1 MGVNGCSTGWVSWEG
16 PHPHREETNNLVC
29 LCFLNFSG
37 VFSFGLRTIA
47 RGKLM
52 PPRPSHLLPCS
63 WRGGDMAGVGAEFSL
78 GPQFWQNQRTDP
90 LHLSRD
96 LRGTK
101 ALVCRGS
108 TALSNVERMEGPAPD
123 PRETPCL
130 HRLCA
135 ERRASASPGKTL
147 GLITCNTRS
156 WHLLPGMGVRRRNR
170 CKSRREC
177 PRVSSQHRRM

>member
-1 MGVNGCSTGWVSWEG
+1 
-16 PHPHREETNNLVC
+16 
-29 LCFLNFSG
+29 
-37 VFSFGLRTIA
+37 
-47 RGKLM
+47 
-52 PPRPSHLLPCS
+52 
-63 WRGGDMAGVGAEFSL
+63 MAGVGAEFLL

-90 LHLSRD
+90 LHLSWD

-130 HRLCA
+130 YWLWA
-135 ERRASASPGKTL
+135 ERRASASPCKTL

-156 WHLLPGMGVRRRNR
+156 
-170 CKSRREC
+170 
-177 PRVSSQHRRM
+177 